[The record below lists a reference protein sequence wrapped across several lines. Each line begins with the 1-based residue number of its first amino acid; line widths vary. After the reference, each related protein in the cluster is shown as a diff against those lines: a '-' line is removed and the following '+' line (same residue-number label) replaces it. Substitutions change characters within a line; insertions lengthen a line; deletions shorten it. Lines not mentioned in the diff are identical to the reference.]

1 MPITRVSANNFHLY
15 SFLSKSTSEFNIT
28 VLPSPSI
35 FMDVMLEI
43 YLIKAIL
50 HTVVSAL
57 LKFPGEDIWF
67 RL

>member
-1 MPITRVSANNFHLY
+1 
-15 SFLSKSTSEFNIT
+15 
-28 VLPSPSI
+28 
-35 FMDVMLEI
+35 MDVMLEI